1 MSFQRRMRVI
11 NKESDAMSCI
21 KIAFASS
28 DMTHV
33 DQHFG
38 AARSF
43 AVYNVDPRGSALL
56 EAIEFAPAAQ
66 DGNEDKLVAKIGVLA
81 GCAAV
86 YCQAVGSSAV
96 RQLLAQGIQPVKVSE
111 GARIKDLITAMQE
124 ELRQGPSA
132 WLAKA
137 INQQTG
143 PDVKRFDQMESD
155 GWDE

>member
-1 MSFQRRMRVI
+1 MTFQRRMRVI
-11 NKESDAMSCI
+11 NKGSEVMSCL

-28 DMTHV
+28 DMTCV

-43 AVYNVDPRGSALL
+43 AIYSIDPQGSALL

-66 DGNEDKLVAKIGVLA
+66 DGNEDKLAAKIGVLE

-111 GARIKDLITAMQE
+111 GARIKDLIAAVQQ
-124 ELRQGPSA
+124 ELRLGPSA

-137 INQQTG
+137 INQKKD
-143 PDVKRFDQMESD
+143 PDVKRFEQMESD
-155 GWDE
+155 GWNE

>member
-1 MSFQRRMRVI
+1 MTLQRRMRVI
-11 NKESDAMSCI
+11 NTGSDVMSCI

-43 AVYNVDPRGSALL
+43 AVYNIDPRGSALL

-66 DGNEDKLVAKIGVLA
+66 DGNEDKLAAKIGVLA

-124 ELRQGPSA
+124 ELRQGHSA

-137 INQQTG
+137 INQQKA
-143 PDVKRFDQMESD
+143 PNQKRFDQMESD